1 MIDDRTPH
9 HNLPLPSP
17 ANRLSEDVE
26 RLRSSLGMIDAW
38 MASIEGLLTSDD
50 ISLDSLQE
58 LVNALKSDQSGVA
71 GLVAQM
77 AAITA
82 ALAAKADSD
91 LGNVTGAAIGALSNT
106 GGDTALQSMMYC

>member
-58 LVNALKSDQSGVA
+58 LVTALKSDQSGVA

-82 ALAAKADSD
+82 ALAAKAWPDADRSRNRELRLRHHFHPD
-91 LGNVTGAAIGALSNT
+91 P
-106 GGDTALQSMMYC
+106 GGGILH